1 MLISLDYLIK
11 KYDLN
16 IKGVSHFGAHI
27 GQEVDS
33 YLQNNISN
41 IHLFEP
47 QTQIFNQL
55 VSNHKTKKGLTFY
68 NFGLGSK
75 NMNVKIYLD
84 SAESQSSSI
93 LKPKSHLNLHPNIKF
108 QGTEDIEIKIYDN
121 LKIQNI
127 NFLNIDVQG
136 YELEALIGC
145 KDSLTSIDYIY
156 TEINSQE
163 VYEDCPLVQDLDK
176 FLADFKFLRVETR
189 WFDNLAWGDAFY
201 IKSKYLS
208 RQNYLKA
215 KIKNLILR
223 FTVTRYIEIKII
235 KSLAYLKR
243 CFYNFKQGVKRVIKY
258 RIT

>member
-11 KYDLN
+11 KYDLK
-16 IKGVSHFGAHI
+16 IKGVSHFGAHL

-33 YLQNNISN
+33 YLQNNINN

-47 QTQIFNQL
+47 QKKIFDQL
-55 VSNHKTKKGLTFY
+55 VSNHKKKVGLHFY
-68 NFGLGSK
+68 NFGLGSENK
-75 NMNVKIYLD
+75 MVKMYLD

-108 QGTEDIEIKIYDN
+108 EGSEDIELKIYDN
-121 LKIQNI
+121 LKIQNV

-136 YELEALIGC
+136 YELETLIGC
-145 KDSLTSIDYIY
+145 KDSLSSIDYIY

-176 FLADFKFLRVETR
+176 FFTDNNFLRIETR

-201 IKSKYLS
+201 IKTKYLS
-208 RQNYLKA
+208 RTKYLKT
-215 KIKNLILR
+215 KFKNFILS
-223 FTVTRYIEIKII
+223 FTVTRYIELKIRVH
-235 KSLAYLKR
+235 LKKYI
-243 CFYNFKQGVKRVIKY
+243 FIFKQGIKRLIK
-258 RIT
+258 

>member
-11 KYDLN
+11 KYDLK
-16 IKGVSHFGAHI
+16 IKGVSHFGAHL
-27 GQEVDS
+27 GQEIDL
-33 YLQNNISN
+33 YLKNNINN

-47 QTQIFNQL
+47 QIQIFNRL
-55 VSNHKTKKGLTFY
+55 VSNHKTKDGLHFY
-68 NFGLGSK
+68 NFGLGSQNK
-75 NMNVKIYLD
+75 KLKIYLD
-84 SAESQSSSI
+84 SVESQSSSI

-145 KDSLTSIDYIY
+145 KDSLASIDYIY

-163 VYEDCPLVQDLDK
+163 VYEDCPLVEDLDK
-176 FLADFKFLRVETR
+176 FLSDTNFLRVETR

-201 IKSKYLS
+201 IKTKYLS
-208 RQNYLKA
+208 RFDYFKA
-215 KIKNLILR
+215 RIKNFFLS
-223 FTVTRYIEIKII
+223 FTATRYIELKII
-235 KSLAYLKR
+235 KTKVYLKKY
-243 CFYNFKQGVKRVIKY
+243 FYNFKQSVKRVIKY
-258 RIT
+258 KIT